1 MNPAR
6 TCRWVRRP
14 AAPGVP
20 AIYCEAPVPY
30 RMVPD
35 GGEAG
40 AARVREY
47 GTFCPGHEE
56 AARRQR
62 EASQGD
68 DD

>member
-1 MNPAR
+1 
-6 TCRWVRRP
+6 
-14 AAPGVP
+14 
-20 AIYCEAPVPY
+20 
-30 RMVPD
+30 MVPD